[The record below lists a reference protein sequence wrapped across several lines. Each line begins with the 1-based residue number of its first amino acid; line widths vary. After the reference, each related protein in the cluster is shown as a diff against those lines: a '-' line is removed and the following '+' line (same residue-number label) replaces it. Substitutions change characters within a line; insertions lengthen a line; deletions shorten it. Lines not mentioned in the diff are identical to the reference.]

1 MTAYFITA
9 VGTGVGKTFTT
20 CALLHAALQKGRLA
34 RGLKPIISGYD
45 AADAMSDTM
54 QILEASAIIPPPTG
68 GRLGGGRSLAMTAQR
83 TPPPQPSPH
92 GGGSTSALPYL
103 MESIDSI
110 SPWRFA
116 APLSP
121 HRAAALAQQTLDV
134 DALLAW
140 SRARITG
147 EGLTLI
153 EGVGGVMVPLTNH
166 YTSLDWMAALGLPVI
181 LVTGSYLGSISHTLT
196 ALHALRARGLTV
208 QALVISETEDSSV
221 TLDEAIAGLAPFIAD
236 IPLRIVQPRVSSW
249 REATAIHALEL

>member
-1 MTAYFITA
+1 MSAYFVTA

-45 AADAMSDTM
+45 AADAMSDTA
-54 QILEASAIIPPPTG
+54 QIITASG
-68 GRLGGGRSLAMTAQR
+68 GIARV
-83 TPPPQPSPH
+83 
-92 GGGSTSALPYL
+92 
-103 MESIDSI
+103 DSI

-140 SRARITG
+140 SRARVPG

-153 EGVGGVMVPLTNH
+153 EGVGGVMVPLTNN

-196 ALHALRARGLTV
+196 ALHALRARWLTV
-208 QALVISETEDSSV
+208 QALVMSESEGSSV
-221 TLDEAIAGLAPFIAD
+221 TLDEAIAGLVPFIAD